1 MTELEDLKQQMSAMS
16 DRLTAA
22 TEELAEMKKRALQG
36 DDYRKIVNAMMGHVY
51 CYYAHHEREDMERFW
66 VRFRD
71 DISYAHNTKGDVTRA
86 GVWNYYING
95 TDQRKEHFSKIR
107 KEIYN
112 LDTPEGAAPGYR
124 VIHILGSPYVE
135 IAGDRKTAQGIWMS
149 FSYMS
154 SMNDQGYAN
163 TDFVLQ
169 RFGADFLNENDEWRI
184 WHIRDYTDLTMDIP
198 THLKGP
204 EVQRDVEGK
213 PIESKGPEMP
223 EAPKGEGQ
231 PNSSNGSIGQDDPRH
246 SGADRSRELILESA
260 WTYQPWT
267 CTVMEPRLPMPYEH
281 WDPKQSFI
289 TVKPEDMDEMCRFIV
304 E

>member
-1 MTELEDLKQQMSAMS
+1 MEQKELMQQLASVQKNMEAMQ
-16 DRLTAA
+16 A
-22 TEELAEMKKRALQG
+22 ELNEMKNKAQRG
-36 DDYRKIVNAMMGHVY
+36 EDYRQITNAMMGHVY
-51 CYYAHHEREDMERFW
+51 SYYAHREREDLERFW
-66 VRFRD
+66 VQSRD
-71 DISYAHNTKGDVTRA
+71 DISYSHNTKGDVTRA

-95 TDQRKEHFSKIR
+95 TDQRKARFAEIR
-107 KEIYN
+107 KRVYN

-135 IAGDRKTAQGIWMS
+135 IAGDRKTAQGVWMS
-149 FSYMS
+149 FSFMS
-154 SMNDQGYAN
+154 SMNNEGKAD

-169 RFGADFLNENDEWRI
+169 RFGADFLNENGQWRI

-204 EVQRDVEGK
+204 EVRRDEEGR
-213 PIESKGPEMP
+213 PIETRGPEMH
-223 EAPKGEGQ
+223 EGAGHGG
-231 PNSSNGSIGQDDPRH
+231 PNGPRR
-246 SGADRSRELILESA
+246 SGGPGLGLSGPDRSRELTLESA

-267 CTVMEPRLPMPYEH
+267 CTVMEPKLPMPYEH

-289 TVKPEDMDEMCRFIV
+289 TVASEDQDEFCAFIV